1 MVDYRFVVETL
12 YKYRGSKSGKNWLC
26 FIDEIEAIAPEE
38 RYVELRP
45 YIDIIALKRYL
56 VKNQKM
62 LIHSNKIRKYIENSL
77 RHYDEYYI
85 GNIENILEIIEL
97 ISEYE
102 NYDRIALLNELK
114 RIFEVQKINIIDIC
128 FKSFLK
134 IFLFQLFLKN

>member
-1 MVDYRFVVETL
+1 
-12 YKYRGSKSGKNWLC
+12 
-26 FIDEIEAIAPEE
+26 
-38 RYVELRP
+38 
-45 YIDIIALKRYL
+45 
-56 VKNQKM
+56 M

-114 RIFEVQKINIIDIC
+114 RIFEV
-128 FKSFLK
+128 
-134 IFLFQLFLKN
+134 

>member
-12 YKYRGSKSGKNWLC
+12 YKYRGRKSGKNWLC
-26 FIDEIEAIAPEE
+26 FIDELEAIAPEE

-45 YIDIIALKRYL
+45 YIDIIALKKHL

-77 RHYDEYYI
+77 RHYDEYYM

-102 NYDRIALLNELK
+102 NYDRVALLNELK
-114 RIFEVQKINIIDIC
+114 RIFEA
-128 FKSFLK
+128 
-134 IFLFQLFLKN
+134 